1 MVGYQLMGG
10 WYIDD
15 KFNLRRDRPAKNP
28 SMIPKGAVSPTGEY
42 IPYSYVLELREE
54 NARLISQHKELIES
68 KNLQALA
75 LENEV
80 LAAIIDGHL
89 FKERIYEIV
98 RLVIYQELDEFLQL
112 RCSKGAVYRDE
123 AIAEGR
129 AKLATLNNSPEQN
142 HGQ

>member
-1 MVGYQLMGG
+1 MLVGSPMRWFL
-10 WYIDD
+10 D
-15 KFNLRRDRPAKNP
+15 KNNNLRRENAANHP
-28 SMIPKGAVSPTGEY
+28 SMIPQGAVSPTGEY

-112 RCSKGAVYRDE
+112 RFSKGAVYRDE
-123 AIAEGR
+123 AIAEVR

>member
-1 MVGYQLMGG
+1 MGG

-15 KFNLRRDRPAKNP
+15 KFGLRRDRPAKNP
-28 SMIPKGAVSPTGEY
+28 STIPKGAVSPTGEY

-68 KNLQALA
+68 KSLRELA

-89 FKERIYEIV
+89 FKERITDIV
-98 RLVIYQELDEFLQL
+98 RIVLFEELDDYLNQRFA
-112 RCSKGAVYRDE
+112 KGETFKHTQVTE
-123 AIAEGR
+123 AR
-129 AKLATLNNSPEQN
+129 NRLNTLKNSPEQN